1 MRGNKRV
8 SNLLGTR
15 FYDLLDYLILF
26 ITAASIIIFI
36 LWPIASVIKQS
47 IIIDGRFSFEMY
59 KSIFVESKRLIGNG
73 IFVALLSTVFST
85 IVSIYVSLYISF
97 SKGWLSKLLFSI
109 LLFTMISPPFV
120 SSLAYINLFGRRG
133 FITHDILGLTLNT
146 YGWYGIVIM
155 QTLSHIS
162 LNSII
167 FFGVIKGIDKN
178 IINASLDCGAGV
190 NYTIRK
196 IIIPMMKSG
205 IVVAALLTFVRC
217 LSDFGTPMI
226 IGGSFNTLAT
236 QIYLEIIAYA
246 DFSRAAAMNVLLF
259 IPSVLVFII
268 YRFYLKKAN
277 SSFEGNTKNS
287 SMDMFFKFNG
297 FLGNFIKG
305 ITYLFIIVMLLQYLS
320 IFLSAITEYRKGTMY
335 FSLANILKLKNYS
348 IDSFKRSIVYSLIA
362 GIVGSFIG
370 ILTAYYTDRRKIK
383 GMKTIDFIAT
393 LPYIIPG
400 TFFGIGYIFAF
411 KDYPLELTGTA
422 AIVVLNC
429 IYKQLPMTTK
439 ASSAVLSTINPQIED
454 AARDAGAKNFF
465 VLKDIIMP
473 SLKPAFLTGFIN
485 NFTATM
491 TTIGSIIFL
500 IYPGQKVATLE
511 MFDAIQS
518 GDYGLGSVIA
528 CIIII
533 ITLFVNI
540 LFSKLVYG
548 GKNVSR
554 VSKFSQRV

>member
-1 MRGNKRV
+1 MSGNKRV

-15 FYDLLDYLILF
+15 FYDLFDYLILF
-26 ITAASIIIFI
+26 ITAVSIIIFI

-47 IIIDGRFSFEMY
+47 VIINGRLSFEMY

-73 IFVALLSTVFST
+73 IFVAFLSTVLST
-85 IVSIYVSLYISF
+85 AISIYISLYISF
-97 SKGWLSKLLFSI
+97 SKGWLRKLLFSI

-133 FITHDILGLTLNT
+133 LITHDILGMTLNT

-155 QTLSHIS
+155 QTLSHVS
-162 LNSII
+162 LNSLILL
-167 FFGVIKGIDKN
+167 GVIKGIDKN

-196 IIIPMMKSG
+196 VIIPMMKSG

-236 QIYLEIIAYA
+236 QIYIEIIAYA

-259 IPSVLVFII
+259 IPSVIVFII

-277 SSFEGNTKNS
+277 SSNEGNTKNGS
-287 SMDMFFKFNG
+287 TDMVFRFNG
-297 FLGNFIKG
+297 FLGSFIKI
-305 ITYLFIIVMLLQYLS
+305 ITYLFIIVMLLQYFS

-335 FSLANILKLKNYS
+335 FSLENILKLKNYS
-348 IDSFKRSIVYSLIA
+348 ISSFKRSIIYSLIA
-362 GIVGSFIG
+362 GVVGSFIG
-370 ILTAYYTDRRKIK
+370 IFTAYYTDRRKIR

-411 KDYPLELTGTA
+411 KDYPLELTGTS

-439 ASSAVLSTINPQIED
+439 ASSAVLSTINPQLED
-454 AARDAGAKNFF
+454 AARDSGAKNFF
-465 VLKDIIMP
+465 VLKDIILPLM
-473 SLKPAFLTGFIN
+473 KPAFLTGFIN

-528 CIIII
+528 CIIIL

-540 LFSKLVYG
+540 LFSKLCRNKY
-548 GKNVSR
+548 
-554 VSKFSQRV
+554 

>member
-1 MRGNKRV
+1 MSGNKRV

-15 FYDLLDYLILF
+15 FYDLFDYLILF
-26 ITAASIIIFI
+26 ITAVSIIIFI

-47 IIIDGRFSFEMY
+47 VIINGRLSFEMY

-85 IVSIYVSLYISF
+85 AISIYISLYISF
-97 SKGWLSKLLFSI
+97 SKGWLRKLLFSI

-133 FITHDILGLTLNT
+133 LITHDILGMTLNT

-155 QTLSHIS
+155 QTLSHVS
-162 LNSII
+162 LNSLILL
-167 FFGVIKGIDKN
+167 GVIKGIDKN

-196 IIIPMMKSG
+196 VIIPMMKSG

-236 QIYLEIIAYA
+236 QIYIEIIAYA

-259 IPSVLVFII
+259 ISSVIVFII

-277 SSFEGNTKNS
+277 SSNEGNTKNGS
-287 SMDMFFKFNG
+287 TDMVFRFNG
-297 FLGNFIKG
+297 FLGSFIKI
-305 ITYLFIIVMLLQYLS
+305 ITYLFIIVMLLQYFS
-320 IFLSAITEYRKGTMY
+320 IFLSAITEYRKGRMY
-335 FSLANILKLKNYS
+335 FSLENILKLKNYS
-348 IDSFKRSIVYSLIA
+348 ISSFKRSIIYSLIA
-362 GIVGSFIG
+362 GVVGSFIG
-370 ILTAYYTDRRKIK
+370 IFTAYYTDRRKIR

-411 KDYPLELTGTA
+411 KDYPLELTGTS

-439 ASSAVLSTINPQIED
+439 ASSAVLSTINPQLED
-454 AARDAGAKNFF
+454 AARDSGAKNYF
-465 VLKDIIMP
+465 VLKDIILPLM
-473 SLKPAFLTGFIN
+473 KPAFLTGFIN

-528 CIIII
+528 CIIIL

-540 LFSKLVYG
+540 LFSKLCRN
-548 GKNVSR
+548 K
-554 VSKFSQRV
+554 